1 MYRHTGYTS
10 TYYCDSDEFKTA
22 DGENVC
28 IYKYEHILPEGKKLV
43 NVKLVQSEKF
53 DTDIFLLKLEGVK

>member
-10 TYYCDSDEFKTA
+10 TYYCDSDEFKTT

-28 IYKYEHILPEGKKLV
+28 IYKYEHILPQGKKLI
-43 NVKLVQSEKF
+43 NVKLKQSEKF